1 MTADTDPAKS
11 PPISSGTAQEMPTV
25 HSSAKK
31 ATHASASAGRV
42 SSATCWITSDGD
54 TLYASNAGSGT
65 VSAYRDNGG
74 GNLTALGNT
83 ATDAGT
89 VDATVSADGKFLY
102 AETGGAGVIDAFRIS
117 PDGSLT
123 KTGAVAIPG
132 GAGAEGIV
140 AP

>member
-1 MTADTDPAKS
+1 VVTEAGPNAVASFAITRNGKLTGLDTEL
-11 PPISSGTAQEMPTV
+11 SGQT
-25 HSSAKK
+25 
-31 ATHASASAGRV
+31 
-42 SSATCWITSDGD
+42 ATCWITADGD

-65 VSAYRDNGG
+65 VSEYRDNGS

-102 AETGGAGVIDAFRIS
+102 AETGGAGVIDALRIA